1 MRSNCLIW
9 AHWRYLNALLAWR
22 RSGAVPG
29 HHPKRIGIP
38 SVHAPWWVMHHEVR
52 TWDGK
57 QFIVEAFVPID
68 KSVVSGWR
76 VFFEIIFKGEVERR
90 IAGPGD

>member
-1 MRSNCLIW
+1 
-9 AHWRYLNALLAWR
+9 
-22 RSGAVPG
+22 
-29 HHPKRIGIP
+29 
-38 SVHAPWWVMHHEVR
+38 MHHEVR